1 MMVDAGA
8 LRSRCLEGEEPAWRE
23 LHAQY
28 LPVAHAFLR
37 NMGVPGPELDD
48 ACQEVFVQVF
58 RYLARFEERAEFKT
72 WLYKLCI
79 SQAGR
84 VRRRAGIVAA
94 IRRVLAPA
102 GEEPRSDPHEW
113 TESEAQRRVQAIL
126 AGLKE
131 IHRVV
136 FVLFEIEGLSGE
148 EIGRITD
155 LPLGTVRRRLTH
167 AREAFI
173 AQLGKGESRWP

>member
-1 MMVDAGA
+1 MSIPLRFGSKGSEGTMMVDAGA

-28 LPVAHAFLR
+28 LPVAHTFLR
-37 NMGVPGPELDD
+37 HLGVPGSELDD

-94 IRRVLAPA
+94 VRRVLAPA
-102 GEEPRSDPHEW
+102 GEEPVSDSDTSGPKAKPSVACRRSW
-113 TESEAQRRVQAIL
+113 AVSRRST
-126 AGLKE
+126 GWCSCCSRLK
-131 IHRVV
+131 V
-136 FVLFEIEGLSGE
+136 
-148 EIGRITD
+148 
-155 LPLGTVRRRLTH
+155 
-167 AREAFI
+167 
-173 AQLGKGESRWP
+173 